1 MKFLTEADMRAQY
14 RISAFSEYHPEPG
27 TRLTPG
33 ARQFLNDRGVK
44 IGGEENGR
52 RRNGRGAEAGTHA
65 VSEAAACSAPGVVSG
80 PAVDLAPGIGAGPAP
95 HSAGH
100 SPAEYSSAAYS
111 QLALRSV
118 RAMFLQA
125 GADLMSENVLTAK
138 ELFELERALAVVE
151 VAGENARDNAG
162 SAVKCAACE
171 GIGPEN
177 AGELLEDC
185 FEITGFHAQA
195 ERGKEIVRLHGL
207 RCALRQLEPELP
219 EGQRETT
226 HRVINRLS
234 QMICG
239 AFGGKIC
246 QRNG

>member
-1 MKFLTEADMRAQY
+1 MKFLTEADLRAQF
-14 RISAFSEYHPEPG
+14 RISAFLEYRPEPG

-44 IGGEENGR
+44 IGGE
-52 RRNGRGAEAGTHA
+52 AA
-65 VSEAAACSAPGVVSG
+65 SEARAGELKSHKAP
-80 PAVDLAPGIGAGPAP
+80 
-95 HSAGH
+95 
-100 SPAEYSSAAYS
+100 

-118 RAMFLQA
+118 QAMFLQA
-125 GADLMSENVLTAK
+125 GADLMAENVLTAK
-138 ELFELERALAVVE
+138 EIFELERVLAAVGA
-151 VAGENARDNAG
+151 AGEISCQGGNSCQSGNSCGESLSRPDAG
-162 SAVKCAACE
+162 SAVKCAACG

-185 FEITGFHAQA
+185 FEITGFHARA
-195 ERGKEIVRLHGL
+195 ERGREIVRLHGL
-207 RCALRQLEPELP
+207 RCALRQLEPELMA
-219 EGQRETT
+219 GQRETV

-239 AFGGKIC
+239 AFGGTIC

>member
-1 MKFLTEADMRAQY
+1 MKFLTEADLRVQY
-14 RISAFSEYHPEPG
+14 RISAFSEYLPEPG

-52 RRNGRGAEAGTHA
+52 RTNGRGAEAGTHA
-65 VSEAAACSAPGVVSG
+65 VSEAAVCSAPGVASG
-80 PAVDLAPGIGAGPAP
+80 PAVDLAPGIGAGPTA
-95 HSAGH
+95 HSAV
-100 SPAEYSSAAYS
+100 YS

-125 GADLMSENVLTAK
+125 GADLMAENVLTAK
-138 ELFELERALAVVE
+138 EIFELERALAVVE

-177 AGELLEDC
+177 ARELLEDC

-207 RCALRQLEPELP
+207 RCALRQLEPVLP
-219 EGQRETT
+219 EGQRETA

>member
-1 MKFLTEADMRAQY
+1 MKFLTEADLRAQY

-52 RRNGRGAEAGTHA
+52 RRTNGRGAEAGTDA
-65 VSEAAACSAPGVVSG
+65 VSEAAACSAE
-80 PAVDLAPGIGAGPAP
+80 
-95 HSAGH
+95 H

-125 GADLMSENVLTAK
+125 GADLMAENVLTAK

-151 VAGENARDNAG
+151 VAGENARENAG

-195 ERGKEIVRLHGL
+195 ERGREIVRLHGL
-207 RCALRQLEPELP
+207 RCALRQLEPVLP
-219 EGQRETT
+219 EAQRETT

>member
-1 MKFLTEADMRAQY
+1 MKFLTEADLRAQY
-14 RISAFSEYHPEPG
+14 RISAFLEYRPEPG

-44 IGGEENGR
+44 IGG
-52 RRNGRGAEAGTHA
+52 GASGKRAGDEAAGAHFTAGTA
-65 VSEAAACSAPGVVSG
+65 EYPAPGGAAGEARAGELKSHK
-80 PAVDLAPGIGAGPAP
+80 AP
-95 HSAGH
+95 
-100 SPAEYSSAAYS
+100 

-118 RAMFLQA
+118 QAMFLQA
-125 GADLMSENVLTAK
+125 GADLMAENVLTAK
-138 ELFELERALAVVE
+138 EIFELERVLAAVGA
-151 VAGENARDNAG
+151 AGEISCQGGNSCQSGNSCGESLSRPDAG

-185 FEITGFHAQA
+185 FEITGFHARA
-195 ERGKEIVRLHGL
+195 ERGREIVRLHGL
-207 RCALRQLEPELP
+207 RCALRQLEPELMA
-219 EGQRETT
+219 GQRETI

-239 AFGGKIC
+239 AFGGTIC